1 MQRTH
6 IIAEI
11 GINHNG
17 DLNIAKKLI
26 DIASISGCDCVK
38 FQKRNPDVCVPKHQK
53 NVIRETPWGTMTY
66 LEYKH
71 RIEFKKEQYDQIKK
85 VAVEHF
91 ATNPS
96 VKIKELALEL
106 GINERTIVGW
116 RTDPN
121 FMDAIYDR
129 YMVLFGGELPAVLN
143 AMIREAKSGNVQ
155 AGRLVLEH
163 SGKLVKNINVTVDS
177 PFEKY
182 LKTVDIDDVE
192 DAEIVEM
199 MEEIPIIESLP
210 ERDIEP
216 PVKRNKRE
224 KNQIDDAIK
233 KEQYNQ
239 KRKEWYKWKKRAIA
253 VGVEP
258 LSARRPT
265 KGQRKT
271 WEDEIIKRES
281 ENEG

>member
-1 MQRTH
+1 M
-6 IIAEI
+6 
-11 GINHNG
+11 N
-17 DLNIAKKLI
+17 KL
-26 DIASISGCDCVK
+26 
-38 FQKRNPDVCVPKHQK
+38 QK
-53 NVIRETPWGTMTY
+53 
-66 LEYKH
+66 
-71 RIEFKKEQYDQIKK
+71 YDQIKK

-91 ATNPS
+91 ATNPNIT
-96 VKIKELALEL
+96 VKDLASEL
-106 GINERTIVGW
+106 GITERTIVKW

-129 YMVLFGGELPAVLN
+129 YMVLFGGELPAVLS

-182 LKTVDIDDVE
+182 LKQVDVDAE
-192 DAEIVEM
+192 DAEIIEV
-199 MEEIPIIESLP
+199 MEEIPIIETLP
-210 ERDIEP
+210 DRDIEP
-216 PVKRNKRE
+216 PIKRNKRE
-224 KNQIDDAIK
+224 KKQIDDAIK
-233 KEQYNQ
+233 KEQYSQ
-239 KRKEWYKWKKRAIA
+239 KRKEWYRWNKRAKA

-281 ENEG
+281 ENERENN

>member
-1 MQRTH
+1 MLY
-6 IIAEI
+6 I
-11 GINHNG
+11 
-17 DLNIAKKLI
+17 KYMSKL
-26 DIASISGCDCVK
+26 
-38 FQKRNPDVCVPKHQK
+38 QKY
-53 NVIRETPWGTMTY
+53 E
-66 LEYKH
+66 
-71 RIEFKKEQYDQIKK
+71 QIKK

-91 ATNPS
+91 ATNPNIT
-96 VKIKELALEL
+96 VKDLALEL
-106 GINERTIVGW
+106 GITERTIVKW

-129 YMVLFGGELPAVLN
+129 YMVLFGGELPAVLS

-182 LKTVDIDDVE
+182 LKQVDVDIE
-192 DAEIVEM
+192 DAEVIEVM
-199 MEEIPIIESLP
+199 DEIPIIETLP
-210 ERDIEP
+210 DRDIEP
-216 PVKRNKRE
+216 PVKRQRRE
-224 KNQIDDAIK
+224 KKQIDDAIK
-233 KEQYNQ
+233 KEQYSQ
-239 KRKEWYKWKKRAIA
+239 KRKEWYQWNKRAKA

-271 WEDEIIKRES
+271 WEDEIIKRENDDR
-281 ENEG
+281 ENN

>member
-1 MQRTH
+1 MS
-6 IIAEI
+6 
-11 GINHNG
+11 
-17 DLNIAKKLI
+17 KL
-26 DIASISGCDCVK
+26 
-38 FQKRNPDVCVPKHQK
+38 QK
-53 NVIRETPWGTMTY
+53 
-66 LEYKH
+66 
-71 RIEFKKEQYDQIKK
+71 YDQIKK

-91 ATNPS
+91 ATNPGIT
-96 VKIKELALEL
+96 VKDLAFEL
-106 GINERTIVGW
+106 GITERTIVKW

-129 YMVLFGGELPAVLN
+129 YMVLFGGELPAILN

-182 LKTVDIDDVE
+182 LKAVDIDIE
-192 DAEIVEM
+192 DAEIIEV
-199 MEEIPIIESLP
+199 MEEMPIIETLP
-210 ERDIEP
+210 DRDIEP
-216 PVKRNKRE
+216 PIKRNKRE
-224 KNQIDDAIK
+224 KKQIDSAIK
-233 KEQYNQ
+233 KEQYSQ
-239 KRKEWYKWKKRAIA
+239 KRKEWYKWNKRAKA
-253 VGVEP
+253 AGVDP

-281 ENEG
+281 ENEAKTD

>member
-1 MQRTH
+1 M
-6 IIAEI
+6 
-11 GINHNG
+11 N
-17 DLNIAKKLI
+17 KL
-26 DIASISGCDCVK
+26 
-38 FQKRNPDVCVPKHQK
+38 QK
-53 NVIRETPWGTMTY
+53 
-66 LEYKH
+66 
-71 RIEFKKEQYDQIKK
+71 YDQIKK

-96 VKIKELALEL
+96 ITVKDLALEL
-106 GINERTIVGW
+106 GINERTIVVW

-121 FMDAIYDR
+121 FMDAVYER
-129 YMVLFGGELPAVLN
+129 YMILFGGELPSVLN

-182 LKTVDIDDVE
+182 LKSVDIDNVE
-192 DAEIVEM
+192 DAEIIEA
-199 MEEIPIIESLP
+199 MEDIPIIESLP
-210 ERDIEP
+210 ERDDENP
-216 PVKRNKRE
+216 DVRNKRE
-224 KNQIDDAIK
+224 NKQIDEALK
-233 KEQYNQ
+233 KEQYSQ
-239 KRKEWYKWKKRAIA
+239 KRKEWYKWNKRAKA

-271 WEDEIIKRES
+271 WEDKIIKKEK
-281 ENEG
+281 ENGKDKTNQSS

>member
-1 MQRTH
+1 MLYIKYMT
-6 IIAEI
+6 
-11 GINHNG
+11 
-17 DLNIAKKLI
+17 KL
-26 DIASISGCDCVK
+26 
-38 FQKRNPDVCVPKHQK
+38 QK
-53 NVIRETPWGTMTY
+53 
-66 LEYKH
+66 
-71 RIEFKKEQYDQIKK
+71 YDQIKK

-91 ATNPS
+91 ATNPGLT
-96 VKIKELALEL
+96 VKELAIEL
-106 GINERTIVGW
+106 GVTERTIVKW

-182 LKTVDIDDVE
+182 LKAVDIDDAE
-192 DAEIVEM
+192 DAEIIEA
-199 MEEIPIIESLP
+199 MEDIPVIETLP
-210 ERDIEP
+210 DRDTEP

-224 KNQIDDAIK
+224 KKQIDDAIK
-233 KEQYNQ
+233 KEQYSQ
-239 KRKEWYKWKKRAIA
+239 KRKEWYKWQKRAKA
-253 VGVEP
+253 AGVEP

-265 KGQRKT
+265 KGQRKA
-271 WEDEIIKRES
+271 WEDEIIKKEG
-281 ENEG
+281 ENE

>member
-1 MQRTH
+1 MS
-6 IIAEI
+6 
-11 GINHNG
+11 
-17 DLNIAKKLI
+17 KL
-26 DIASISGCDCVK
+26 
-38 FQKRNPDVCVPKHQK
+38 QK
-53 NVIRETPWGTMTY
+53 
-66 LEYKH
+66 
-71 RIEFKKEQYDQIKK
+71 YDQIKK

-91 ATNPS
+91 ATNPNIT
-96 VKIKELALEL
+96 VKDLALEL
-106 GINERTIVGW
+106 GITERTIVKW

-129 YMVLFGGELPAVLN
+129 YMVLFGGELPAILN

-182 LKTVDIDDVE
+182 LKAVDIDAE
-192 DAEIVEM
+192 DAEIIEV
-199 MEEIPIIESLP
+199 MEEIPIIETLP
-210 ERDIEP
+210 DRDIEP
-216 PVKRNKRE
+216 PIKRNKRE
-224 KNQIDDAIK
+224 KKQIDDAIK

-239 KRKEWYKWKKRAIA
+239 KRKEWYRWQKRAKA
-253 VGVEP
+253 AGVEP

-265 KGQRKT
+265 KGQRKA

-281 ENEG
+281 ENDREDN

>member
-1 MQRTH
+1 MLY
-6 IIAEI
+6 I
-11 GINHNG
+11 
-17 DLNIAKKLI
+17 KYMSKL
-26 DIASISGCDCVK
+26 
-38 FQKRNPDVCVPKHQK
+38 QKY
-53 NVIRETPWGTMTY
+53 E
-66 LEYKH
+66 
-71 RIEFKKEQYDQIKK
+71 QIKK

-96 VKIKELALEL
+96 ITVKELADEL
-106 GINERTIVGW
+106 GIAERTIVKW

-129 YMVLFGGELPAVLN
+129 YMVLFGGELPAVLS

-182 LKTVDIDDVE
+182 LKQVDMDIE
-192 DAEIVEM
+192 DAEVIEV
-199 MEEIPIIESLP
+199 MEEIPIIETLP
-210 ERDIEP
+210 DRDIEP

-224 KNQIDDAIK
+224 KKQIDDAIK

-239 KRKEWYKWKKRAIA
+239 KRKEWYQWNKRAKA

-271 WEDEIIKRES
+271 WEDEIIKRE
-281 ENEG
+281 NK

>member
-1 MQRTH
+1 MAKYKNFKRTTKVLY
-6 IIAEI
+6 I
-11 GINHNG
+11 
-17 DLNIAKKLI
+17 KYMSKL
-26 DIASISGCDCVK
+26 
-38 FQKRNPDVCVPKHQK
+38 QK
-53 NVIRETPWGTMTY
+53 
-66 LEYKH
+66 
-71 RIEFKKEQYDQIKK
+71 YDQVKK
-85 VAVEHF
+85 VAIEHF

-96 VKIKELALEL
+96 LTIKELAAEI
-106 GINERTIVGW
+106 GVTERTIFKW

-129 YMVLFGGELPAVLN
+129 YMILFGGELPAILN

-182 LKTVDIDDVE
+182 LKIVDDDAE
-192 DAEIVEM
+192 DAEIIEV
-199 MEEIPIIESLP
+199 MEEIPIIETLP

-216 PVKRNKRE
+216 PIKRNKRE
-224 KNQIDDAIK
+224 KKQIDDAIK

-239 KRKEWYKWKKRAIA
+239 KRKEWYKWKKRAKE

-271 WEDEIIKRES
+271 WEDEIIKKES
-281 ENEG
+281 EVESKETK

>member
-1 MQRTH
+1 M
-6 IIAEI
+6 
-11 GINHNG
+11 N
-17 DLNIAKKLI
+17 KL
-26 DIASISGCDCVK
+26 
-38 FQKRNPDVCVPKHQK
+38 QK
-53 NVIRETPWGTMTY
+53 
-66 LEYKH
+66 
-71 RIEFKKEQYDQIKK
+71 YDQIKK

-96 VKIKELALEL
+96 ITVKDLALEL
-106 GINERTIVGW
+106 GINERTIVVW

-121 FMDAIYDR
+121 FMDAVYER

-182 LKTVDIDDVE
+182 LKSVDIEDVE
-192 DAEIVEM
+192 DAEIIEA
-199 MEEIPIIESLP
+199 MEDIPIIESLP
-210 ERDIEP
+210 ERADENP
-216 PVKRNKRE
+216 DVRNKRE
-224 KNQIDDAIK
+224 NKQIDEALK
-233 KEQYNQ
+233 KEQYSQ
-239 KRKEWYKWKKRAIA
+239 KRKEWYRWNKRAKA

-271 WEDEIIKRES
+271 WEDKIIKREKG
-281 ENEG
+281 NGKNKTN

>member
-1 MQRTH
+1 MS
-6 IIAEI
+6 
-11 GINHNG
+11 
-17 DLNIAKKLI
+17 KL
-26 DIASISGCDCVK
+26 
-38 FQKRNPDVCVPKHQK
+38 QK
-53 NVIRETPWGTMTY
+53 
-66 LEYKH
+66 
-71 RIEFKKEQYDQIKK
+71 YDQIKK

-91 ATNPS
+91 ATNPNIT
-96 VKIKELALEL
+96 VKDLAFEL
-106 GINERTIVGW
+106 GITERTIVKW

-129 YMVLFGGELPAVLN
+129 YMVLFGGELPAVLS

-182 LKTVDIDDVE
+182 LKAVDVDIE
-192 DAEIVEM
+192 DAEIIEV
-199 MEEIPIIESLP
+199 MEEIPIIETLP
-210 ERDIEP
+210 DRDIEP
-216 PVKRNKRE
+216 PIKRNKRE
-224 KNQIDDAIK
+224 KKQIDDAIK
-233 KEQYNQ
+233 KEQYSQ
-239 KRKEWYKWKKRAIA
+239 KRKEWYRWNKRAKT

-271 WEDEIIKRES
+271 WEDEIVKRES
-281 ENEG
+281 ENETKTD